1 MAGRRKRKRK
11 SIPKVGLLGEDVDAE
26 LAELLGQPREPLGQ
40 PVEGELPKVGLLSGE
55 VDPAV
60 EGILD
65 EDFRSTLRMEDDRAL
80 GAEDERAFLGA
91 ARGAVSAGGAAGRAA
106 GLGEER
112 FLRGRAGR
120 EISAFP
126 PRGNRNPQLQVLMME
141 QLRLRAE
148 EEKRRRMQR
157 LQGARERVGNPRM
170 NPAAFGERRY

>member
-80 GAEDERAFLGA
+80 GAEDERAFQ
-91 ARGAVSAGGAAGRAA
+91 
-106 GLGEER
+106 
-112 FLRGRAGR
+112 
-120 EISAFP
+120 P
-126 PRGNRNPQLQVLMME
+126 PPPLPYGPAMPRPQLDMGGGRGMPYPDAGQRRQGAMNQIAMKRMMMA
-141 QLRLRAE
+141 QLRQKAE
-148 EEKRRRMQR
+148 NEKRRRMQR